1 MARGVS
7 EFYLQAD
14 EKMILGQFIQEGAFV
29 NVFPESE
36 SDTDELGSCVL
47 VTSKHVMLIK
57 QRYKY
62 CIILLMHI
70 DCL

>member
-1 MARGVS
+1 MPTAVQA
-7 EFYLQAD
+7 FYLQAD
-14 EKMILGQFIQEGAFV
+14 EKMILGQFIQEGALV
-29 NVFPESE
+29 SIFPESE

-62 CIILLMHI
+62 HIILLVHI